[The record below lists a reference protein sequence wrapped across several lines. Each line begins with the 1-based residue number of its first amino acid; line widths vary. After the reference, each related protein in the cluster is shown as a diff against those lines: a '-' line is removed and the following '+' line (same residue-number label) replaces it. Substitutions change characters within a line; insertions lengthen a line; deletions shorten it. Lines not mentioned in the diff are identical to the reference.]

1 MAWLIVSL
9 LLALL
14 LFWMVGA
21 HNRIVRLRGEVA
33 RQWGIVDVLWLKW
46 LMRFQGA
53 ISARQILA
61 WASEAQDLQSLQD
74 ASDALV
80 EALAD
85 ARAQPLDG
93 AALQKVVQQHEA
105 LMGCIDRVM
114 LTAPDTVKPHLLSAQ
129 NKIVQSL
136 PMSLAPYR
144 LACGAYNEA
153 IGQSPASWLAR
164 RLSMRPAVT
173 LSFVD
178 RTVSEMA

>member
-61 WASEAQDLQSLQD
+61 WASESQDLQDLQD

-85 ARAQPLDG
+85 ARAQLLDS
-93 AALQKVVQQHEA
+93 AALQKVVEQHEA
-105 LMGCIDRVM
+105 LMVCIDRVM

-129 NKIVQSL
+129 NKIVQNL

-178 RTVSEMA
+178 RTVSEVA

>member
-1 MAWLIVSL
+1 MAWVIVSF

-33 RQWGIVDVLWLKW
+33 RQWGIADVIWLKW

>member
-61 WASEAQDLQSLQD
+61 
-74 ASDALV
+74 
-80 EALAD
+80 
-85 ARAQPLDG
+85 
-93 AALQKVVQQHEA
+93 
-105 LMGCIDRVM
+105 
-114 LTAPDTVKPHLLSAQ
+114 
-129 NKIVQSL
+129 
-136 PMSLAPYR
+136 
-144 LACGAYNEA
+144 
-153 IGQSPASWLAR
+153 
-164 RLSMRPAVT
+164 
-173 LSFVD
+173 
-178 RTVSEMA
+178 